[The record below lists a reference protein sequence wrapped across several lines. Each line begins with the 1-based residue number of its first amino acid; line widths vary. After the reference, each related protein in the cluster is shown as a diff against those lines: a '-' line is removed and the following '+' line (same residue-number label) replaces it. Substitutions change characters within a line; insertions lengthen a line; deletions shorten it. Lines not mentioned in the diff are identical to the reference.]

1 MTYSLSLILTIAV
14 TFLGAGFVKGVTG
27 MGLPTVAMGI
37 LGALISPLA
46 AASLLIIPSFIT
58 NLWQLLAGPSFGQLM
73 LRLWSMMLA
82 IAVGTIAGTAVLV
95 GGNIAVTTS
104 MRGFFAIQAAS
115 FAGRYSVTVA
125 VLAATRMAVRMA
137 LACEPNSLCRSA
149 ICRMTALA

>member
-1 MTYSLSLILTIAV
+1 MIYSLPLILTIAV

-37 LGALISPLA
+37 LGALISPLS

-95 GGNIAVTTS
+95 GEHCSHHIDAGLRSLS
-104 MRGFFAIQAAS
+104 MQPTRCSPAS
-115 FAGRYSVTVA
+115 YRCRKS
-125 VLAATRMAVRMA
+125 LN
-137 LACEPNSLCRSA
+137 ACCHLSSGC
-149 ICRMTALA
+149 